1 MWNDSRRERKR
12 NIMQRHCKVSM
23 RWGRPSKRK
32 VNDRRSFELLMNE
45 WFCWFCFL
53 IGRFFFFEKISH
65 KDNTLEKKKLLWW
78 RNADQDVWQAPSKKG
93 VYKKMKPTSTT
104 EHISF
109 LTIRRAILQRF
120 NWRRI
125 NSTCDCTK
133 YDINFRSS
141 SSRIDRFVTVIV
153 DLRLIVQIFCV
164 FY

>member
-1 MWNDSRRERKR
+1 MWNDLRRKRKR

-65 KDNTLEKKKLLWW
+65 KDNTLEKKKCCDDET
-78 RNADQDVWQAPSKKG
+78 RIRMFDKRPRKKAFI
-93 VYKKMKPTSTT
+93 KKMKPTSTT

-109 LTIRRAILQRF
+109 LTIRRALLQRF